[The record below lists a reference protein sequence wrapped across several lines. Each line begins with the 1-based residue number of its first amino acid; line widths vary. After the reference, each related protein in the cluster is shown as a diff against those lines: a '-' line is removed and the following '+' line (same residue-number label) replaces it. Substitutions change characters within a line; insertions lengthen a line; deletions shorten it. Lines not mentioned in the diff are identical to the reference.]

1 MSAYLLDAN
10 EIAVVAKICRNY
22 VAADNDVWNHVAKKI
37 VDRNEFEMV
46 LALENI
52 ASLEARYPNNGIAGG
67 FICGGQAGLLQYY
80 NEVGKKCE
88 QRADV
93 KIPKNLD
100 DRVAELNRYEYQACE
115 REDFYSSDAYW
126 VIARAKEAILR
137 EYVKMQNNGQVEV
150 AA

>member
-1 MSAYLLDAN
+1 MSAYLLDQN

-22 VAADNDVWNHVAKKI
+22 ASGRDVYNKIAKKI
-37 VDRNEFEMV
+37 VNWNDFEMV

-67 FICGGQAGLLQYY
+67 FICGGQAGLFDYY
-80 NEVGKKCE
+80 NQVGKTTDSAARE
-88 QRADV
+88 AV
-93 KIPKNLD
+93 KIPVNLD

-126 VIARAKEAILR
+126 VIAAAKEAILR
-137 EYVKMQNNGQVEV
+137 EYVTMQNNGLVE

>member
-10 EIAVVAKICRNY
+10 DIAVVAKICRNY
-22 VAADNDVWNHVAKKI
+22 VAADSDVWNHVTKKI

-67 FICGGQAGLLQYY
+67 FICGGQAGLFQYY

-88 QRADV
+88 QRAGV

>member
-22 VAADNDVWNHVAKKI
+22 VAADSDVWNHVAKKI

-137 EYVKMQNNGQVEV
+137 EYVKMQNNAQVAV

>member
-22 VAADNDVWNHVAKKI
+22 VAADSDVWNHVAKKI

-67 FICGGQAGLLQYY
+67 FICGGQAGLFQYY
-80 NEVGKKCE
+80 NEVGKQCE